1 MNLAILDI
9 DTTDPTSIPNLWPS
23 SRKSSGPLKLLFP
36 FGHVS
41 ICSLTTQLLK
51 FAQGIHHSSSGYE
64 FIYDDPKSLSV
75 RKNGDYMGR
84 IRVGL
89 PSVGNPQSVFIV
101 ESRNITKARARGFL
115 SINESYAEDID
126 KAVSL
131 ASKSFLRPSPF
142 QIYQEIRRFVNS
154 ITLDGAIRN
163 ARTSATFLNDQA
175 DKFALSIRQHV
186 TRNDSESLYIALQ
199 GKTML
204 LRKAAMIVQ
213 AYKQQKGKE
222 VSWDTHDPSLNLD
235 SLLQDLHD
243 DLTNVQEFNLDTF
256 LNGLAQYGDG
266 IEMTRLF
273 DSSGC
278 YVVMNSVKD
287 IHVFNNAAMS
297 AVVRSTTSKPT
308 IPAGTDAY
316 MFYRKGLDNSC
327 FPPNI
332 RDAVHGLHTTGVL
345 SYSKGLGIMLAQ
357 PDSPVT
363 AGYKNG
369 TLFYLAPEVC

>member
-9 DTTDPTSIPNLWPS
+9 DTTDLTSIPNLWPS
-23 SRKSSGPLKLLFP
+23 SRKSFGPLKLLFP
-36 FGHVS
+36 FGHAL

-51 FAQGIHHSSSGYE
+51 FAQGIHHCSSGYE
-64 FIYDDPKSLSV
+64 FIYQDPKSLFV

-84 IRVGL
+84 IRVGM

-101 ESRNITKARARGFL
+101 ESRNIEKARARGFL

-142 QIYQEIRRFVNS
+142 QMYREIRSFINS
-154 ITLDGAIRN
+154 ITVDGVIRN

-175 DKFALSIRQHV
+175 DKFATSIRQHV
-186 TRNDSESLYIALQ
+186 MRNDSESLYIALQ

-213 AYKQQKGKE
+213 AYKQQQGKE

-243 DLTNVQEFNLDTF
+243 DLTNVHDFNLDTF
-256 LNGLAQYGDG
+256 LHGLEQYGDG

-273 DSSGC
+273 DSSGY

-287 IHVFNNAAMS
+287 IHVFNNEVMRAVARS
-297 AVVRSTTSKPT
+297 ASSMTKPI
-308 IPAGTDAY
+308 IPPDAY

-332 RDAVHGLHTTGVL
+332 RDAVHGLHTTGIL

-363 AGYKNG
+363 AEYKNG

>member
-1 MNLAILDI
+1 MNLAILEI
-9 DTTDPTSIPNLWPS
+9 DTTDPTSIPNLWTS
-23 SRKSSGPLKLLFP
+23 ARKSSGPFKLLFP
-36 FGHVS
+36 FGHALV
-41 ICSLTTQLLK
+41 CSLTTQLLK
-51 FAQGIHHSSSGYE
+51 FAQGIHHCSSGYE
-64 FIYDDPKSLSV
+64 FIYEDPQSLSV

-101 ESRNITKARARGFL
+101 QSRNITKARARGFL
-115 SINESYAEDID
+115 SINESYAEDVD

-131 ASKSFLRPSPF
+131 ASKSFLRPSPV

-154 ITLDGAIRN
+154 ITLDGIIRN

-175 DKFALSIRQHV
+175 ERFAVSIKQHV
-186 TRNDSESLYIALQ
+186 MRNDSESLYIALQ

-204 LRKAAMIVQ
+204 LRKAAVIVQ
-213 AYKQQKGKE
+213 AYKQQQGEE

-256 LNGLAQYGDG
+256 LNGLAQYRDG

-287 IHVFNNAAMS
+287 IHVFNNEAMRT
-297 AVVRSTTSKPT
+297 VVRCTTSKPI
-308 IPAGTDAY
+308 IPPDAY

-327 FPPNI
+327 FPTNI
-332 RDAVHGLHTTGVL
+332 RDAVHGLHTTGIL

-363 AGYKNG
+363 AEYKNG